1 MFVKLQFT
9 QDKHISQV
17 FKILTSIIN
26 DATLDSSAEL
36 NTLMTSTF
44 TQAQTIAGFDLAT
57 SYIYRTGTGTTALT
71 TAKTIARFNK
81 LSPSVYGWNFSLE
94 QTATEDSNTKYIT
107 GIHSNATTAPSAGTA
122 GNGIW
127 KWDHQTTAGTA
138 ITAQAQ
144 EAVTATNFNSATTVG
159 TIPTALA
166 TAFTL
171 TTVNITTT
179 NAGAISFVSN
189 TQFPSGLIPGQ
200 VVVVSGTNTGT
211 GTFPNGTYYVS
222 VGGTAS
228 ATLVSQLLP
237 TPTAITAGTVAGTI
251 VGQTFTVLASSG
263 IGTGQKLTM
272 SLETTIRTAWFYV
285 TDNCFIWAISGGAG
299 NPGGLVGVPAGS
311 NLNNTFYSGLHVSMQ
326 SSRVDPWN
334 SVTNGIS
341 PWITNNPQRGT
352 GLGSVVADLDNLV
365 NPIASNFAVLPL
377 VAATM
382 INAQSNSS
390 STSWPRQ
397 YYWPVNY
404 GAGTIYNEFGGLTA
418 RAGADNAVLTA
429 DPKTGGS
436 RWPALF
442 KTQGVRWVSADLT
455 KQTFVMLPIT
465 WRQNVWNVN
474 GGNLTDKTGVYW
486 FNGDYFPGDTLT
498 YSGET
503 YVLMPLGVCQNDT
516 YRTALAI
523 PRE

>member
-17 FKILTSIIN
+17 FKILASIVNDDTITSSG
-26 DATLDSSAEL
+26 TL

-44 TQAQTIAGFDLAT
+44 TQPQTIAGFDINT

-94 QTATEDSNTKYIT
+94 QTATDSSTQKYIT
-107 GIHSNATTAPSAGTA
+107 GIHSNATSSPSAGTA

-127 KWDHQTTAGTA
+127 KWDHQTTAGTT

-144 EAVTATNFNSATTVG
+144 EAVTATNFNSATTIG
-159 TIPTALA
+159 TIPTGTA

-171 TTVNITTT
+171 TGVTTAL
-179 NAGAISFVSN
+179 NSGAITFTAN
-189 TQFPSGLIPGQ
+189 TQFPGGLVPGQ
-200 VVVVSGTNTGT
+200 VVVVSGTSSGPGSFT
-211 GTFPNGTYYVS
+211 NGTYYVS
-222 VGGTAS
+222 VGGTTS

-237 TPTAITAGTVAGTI
+237 TSTAITTGTVAGI
-251 VGQTFTVLASSG
+251 ANGQIFTVLASSG
-263 IGTGQKLTM
+263 IGSGQKLAV

-285 TDNCFIWAISGGAG
+285 TDNSFIWAVSGGAN

-311 NLNNTFYSGLHVSMQ
+311 NLTNAFYSGLHVSMQ

-334 SVTNGIS
+334 NASNFIS
-341 PWITNNPQRGT
+341 PWVTTNPQRGT
-352 GLGSVVADLDNLV
+352 GLGSVVADLGNLV
-365 NPIASNFAVLPL
+365 NPVASNFAVLPL

-382 INAQSNSS
+382 INAQPNASSN
-390 STSWPRQ
+390 TWPRQ

-418 RAGADNAVLTA
+418 RAGADNAVLTGV
-429 DPKTGGS
+429 PLTGGS

-442 KTQGVRWVSADLT
+442 TTQGVRWISADLT
-455 KQTFVMLPIT
+455 KQTYVMLPIT
-465 WRQNVWNVN
+465 WRQNVWDVN

-498 YSGET
+498 YSGKT
-503 YVLMPLGVCQNDT
+503 YVLMPLGICQNDT
-516 YRTALAI
+516 YRTALAL